1 MHDKRVLVAE
11 DNPALSLVV
20 RFHLEQAGNQVT
32 VARTG
37 GEAWDLLQREPF
49 DMLVTDQQMPEM
61 LGSEICL
68 EMRKSPTLARIPVIM
83 LTAKGLELEAAR
95 LREEYGVREIL
106 PKPFSVRQLVEL
118 VESHLCSTV
127 GSGS

>member
-20 RFHLEQAGNQVT
+20 RFHLEQAGNLVT